1 MNTDNIVIY
10 NKGLIYKI
18 DKEPFETNKDVY
30 KRGWYII
37 NNYNS
42 KNIVSLISESI
53 REINKNKGMS
63 YYYASS

>member
-1 MNTDNIVIY
+1 MCIRDRNTNNIVIY
-10 NKGLIYKI
+10 NDGLIYKI

-42 KNIVSLISESI
+42 KDIKTLISESI
-53 REINKNKGMS
+53 MELNKNKGMD
-63 YYYASS
+63 Y

>member
-1 MNTDNIVIY
+1 MNTNNIVIY
-10 NKGLIYKI
+10 NDGIIYKI

-42 KNIVSLISESI
+42 KDIKTLISESI
-53 REINKNKGMS
+53 MELNKNKGMD
-63 YYYASS
+63 Y

>member
-1 MNTDNIVIY
+1 MNTNNIVIY
-10 NKGLIYKI
+10 NDGLIYKI

-42 KNIVSLISESI
+42 KDIKTLISESI
-53 REINKNKGMS
+53 MELNKNKGMD
-63 YYYASS
+63 Y

>member
-63 YYYASS
+63 Y